1 MDMKDLP
8 ETFDSSNVNNFKQTA
23 TTITTTGALDM
34 KDLPEAFGSSNI
46 NN

>member
-1 MDMKDLP
+1 MNMKDLP
-8 ETFDSSNVNNFKQTA
+8 ETFYSSNVNNFKQTA
-23 TTITTTGALDM
+23 TTIATIGDLDM